1 MPDVPLAPPAYTI
14 AVRAL
19 CEFTA
24 RQGDLDLRFTPSPTA
39 QEGMAGHT
47 LVASRRGADYQA
59 ELPLSGHFEA
69 CGQTLHVRGRAD
81 GFDTRRLRLEEIKTH
96 RGPLDTQ
103 PANHRHLH
111 WAQARVY
118 GHLLC
123 AQQGLAQLDIALV
136 YLDVGSEQETILLET
151 WSAEALHTHF
161 VDQCQRFLAWATQ
174 EGAHRQA
181 RDQALGQLR
190 FPHADFRTGQRPL
203 AEAVY
208 KAATHRRCLLA
219 QAPTGIGKT
228 IGTLFPLLKACPSQ
242 GIDKVFYL
250 SAKTSGRQLALDA
263 LQQLHP
269 GPTAAPWRVLE
280 LVARDKAC
288 EHPDKACHGD
298 SCPLAQGFYDRL
310 PQARQAAV
318 DAGRALDKAQVRA
331 VASAHGIC
339 PYYLGQELARWA
351 DIVVG
356 DYNHYFDLNAMLHA
370 LTQSQS
376 WRVAALLD
384 EAHNLLER
392 ARAMYSAELSQH
404 SLQALRRTGPAPLKR
419 PLERAYRAWQALAKQ
434 QQADYQ
440 AHEELPTTLLQAL
453 QHLVGAITEHFSD
466 HPEAATDTALQ
477 SFYFD
482 ALHFTRVAELFDQHS
497 MFDVRKV
504 PPPPG
509 ARTRSASIVLCLR
522 NVVPGPFLAPRWAS
536 LHSATLFSAT
546 LQPWGYQRDTL
557 GLPEDTAC
565 IDLPSP
571 FSARQLQVHVAA
583 RLSTR
588 YKDRDASLRPMAALM
603 AAHYRARPGNHL
615 AFFSSFDYLRQAA
628 DTFEALH
635 PDIPT
640 WRQSRGMSEGEQS
653 QFLARFTADG
663 QGIGFAVLGGAFAEG
678 IDLPGQRLVG
688 AFIATLGLPQFN
700 PINEEICHRLQS
712 LFGARLG
719 HDYTYLYPGL
729 QKVVQAAGRVIRTPH
744 DEGVVVLM
752 DERFMQP
759 HVRRLLPAWWAAP
772 RLAVPDEALLSLA
785 PTALADA
792 TAAPRTQAGTSQISA
807 DAD

>member
-1 MPDVPLAPPAYTI
+1 MPPDPVVPQAYTV

-39 QEGMAGHT
+39 QEGMAGHA
-47 LVASRRGADYQA
+47 LVVTRRGAGYRA

-69 CGQTLHVRGRAD
+69 NGQTLHVRGRAD
-81 GFDTRRLRLEEIKTH
+81 GFDAGRQRLEEIKTH

-103 PANHRHLH
+103 PDNHRHLH

-118 GHLLC
+118 GHLVC
-123 AQQGLAQLDIALV
+123 AQHGLAQLEIALV
-136 YLDVGSEQETILLET
+136 YLDVGSERETVLAET
-151 WSAEALHTHF
+151 WTAADLRIHFEDQCRRFLGWAMQEASHRTARDEALGT
-161 VDQCQRFLAWATQ
+161 
-174 EGAHRQA
+174 
-181 RDQALGQLR
+181 LR

-208 KAATHRRCLLA
+208 KAATHQRCLLA

-263 LQQLHP
+263 LAQLHP
-269 GPTAAPWRVLE
+269 DPHPASTPTPAPWRMLE

-288 EHPDKACHGD
+288 EHPDKACHGE

-318 DAGRALDKAQVRA
+318 DAGKPLDKAQVRT
-331 VASAHGIC
+331 VAAAHGIC

-356 DYNHYFDLNAMLHA
+356 DYNHYFDLHAMLHSLA
-370 LTQSQS
+370 QAQQ
-376 WRVAALLD
+376 WRVAALVD
-384 EAHNLLER
+384 EAHNLLDR
-392 ARAMYSAELSQH
+392 ARGMYSAELSQEA
-404 SLQALRRTGPAPLKR
+404 LRALRRTAPASLKR
-419 PLERAYRAWQALAKQ
+419 PLERVHRLWQAMVKPQ
-434 QQADYQ
+434 TADYQ
-440 AHEELPTTLLQAL
+440 AHDEPPFALVQAL
-453 QHLVGAITEHFSD
+453 QHLVGAITDHLTEH
-466 HPEAATDTALQ
+466 PQAATDAALQ
-477 SFYFD
+477 GFYFD
-482 ALHFTRVAELFDQHS
+482 ALHFTRVAELFDEHT
-497 MFDVRKV
+497 MFDVRKA
-504 PPPPG
+504 PPLPG
-509 ARTRSASIVLCLR
+509 SRGKAHTVMTLR
-522 NVVPGPFLAPRWAS
+522 NLVPAPFLRPRWAA
-536 LHSATLFSAT
+536 LHTATLFSAT
-546 LQPWGYQRDTL
+546 VQPWAYQLDTL
-557 GLPEDTAC
+557 GLPPDTVC

-571 FSARQLQVHVAA
+571 FSARQLQVHVA
-583 RLSTR
+583 RQLSTR
-588 YKDRDASLRPMAALM
+588 YKDRDASLQPMATLM
-603 AAHYRARPGNHL
+603 AAHYQARPGNYL

-628 DTFEALH
+628 DLFEAQH
-635 PDIPT
+635 PGIPV
-640 WRQSRGMSEGEQS
+640 WRQARGMSEGEQS
-653 QFLARFTADG
+653 GFLARFTEHG

-678 IDLPGQRLVG
+678 VDLPGRRLVG

-700 PINEEICHRLQS
+700 PVNEEVCHRLQR

-729 QKVVQAAGRVIRTPH
+729 QKVVQAAGRVIRTPQ

-752 DERFMQP
+752 DDRFTQP
-759 HVRRLLPAWWAAP
+759 HVRRLLPVWWAPARVGAGP
-772 RLAVPDEALLSLA
+772 GPSAQAV
-785 PTALADA
+785 
-792 TAAPRTQAGTSQISA
+792 TSQISA

>member
-1 MPDVPLAPPAYTI
+1 MPDDPVVSAPTYTV

-47 LVASRRGADYQA
+47 LVASRRGADYQT
-59 ELPLSGHFEA
+59 ELPLSGHFEGA
-69 CGQTLHVRGRAD
+69 GQTLHVRGRAD
-81 GFDTRRLRLEEIKTH
+81 GFDASRLRLEEIKTH

-123 AQQGLAQLDIALV
+123 AQQGLTQLDIALV
-136 YLDVGSEQETILLET
+136 YLDVGSEQETVLLET
-151 WSAEALHTHF
+151 WSAEALHSHF
-161 VDQCQRFLAWATQ
+161 AGQCQRFLSWAAQ
-174 EGAHRQA
+174 EAAHRQV
-181 RDQALGQLR
+181 RDQALTQLR
-190 FPHADFRTGQRPL
+190 FPHADFRNGQRPL

-208 KAATHRRCLLA
+208 KAAIHRRCLLA

-269 GPTAAPWRVLE
+269 GSDAPPWRVLE

-298 SCPLAQGFYDRL
+298 SCPLARGFYDRL
-310 PQARQAAV
+310 PQARRAAV
-318 DAGRALDKAQVRA
+318 DAGHAMDKAQVRA
-331 VASAHGIC
+331 IAATHGIC

-392 ARAMYSAELSQH
+392 ARGMYSAELSLH
-404 SLQALRRTGPAPLKR
+404 SLRALRRTAPLPLKR
-419 PLERAYRAWQALAKQ
+419 PLERAYRAWQALTRQ
-434 QQADYQ
+434 QQDDYE
-440 AHEELPTTLLQAL
+440 AHEALPASLLQAL
-453 QHLVGAITEHFSD
+453 QHLVGAITEHFAD
-466 HPEAATDTALQ
+466 QPQAATDTALQ
-477 SFYFD
+477 AVYFD
-482 ALHFTRVAELFDQHS
+482 VLHFTRVAELFDQHS

-504 PPPPG
+504 PPPG
-509 ARTRSASIVLCLR
+509 SRHKASTVLCLR
-522 NVVPGPFLAPRWAS
+522 NIVPKPFLAPRWAS

-565 IDLPSP
+565 IELPSP
-571 FSARQLQVHVAA
+571 FSARQLQVHVASS
-583 RLSTR
+583 LSTR
-588 YKDRDASLRPMAALM
+588 YRDREASLRPMAALM
-603 AAHYRARPGNHL
+603 ATHYRARPGNHL

-628 DTFEALH
+628 DTFEALY
-635 PDIPT
+635 PDIPA

-653 QFLARFTADG
+653 GFLARFTPDG

-700 PINEEICHRLQS
+700 PVNEEICHRLQS

-744 DEGVVVLM
+744 DEGMVVLM

-759 HVRRLLPAWWAAP
+759 HVRRLLPTWWAAP
-772 RLAVPDEALLSLA
+772 RPAVPDETPPSLI
-785 PTALADA
+785 PVLADSP
-792 TAAPRTQAGTSQISA
+792 AAPRAHAGTSQISA
-807 DAD
+807 DVD